1 MSEQRVAVIVDLVG
15 SKRMA
20 DRREVQ
26 AAVVEA
32 FATADETSGAVE
44 ALAPSVGDEFQG
56 IYPTLSAALEV
67 TLRAR
72 LALPEGVD
80 CRFGLGIGEVV
91 AVGTGR
97 SAVIQDGSA
106 WWLAR
111 RAIDEAHK
119 RESARTPTLR
129 SWFCAGEEERAL
141 EAVVNAYLLSRDHV
155 LGTMTARARRITLG
169 TMQGQLQAELAES
182 EGITQSAVS
191 QALRRSGGA
200 ILLAAIEE
208 IKDLAL

>member
-15 SKRMA
+15 SKKMA

-26 AAVVEA
+26 VAVVEA
-32 FATADETSGAVE
+32 FARADDSLGAIE
-44 ALAPSVGDEFQG
+44 ALAPTVGDEFQG
-56 IYPTLSAALEV
+56 IYPTLTSALEV

-72 LALPEGVD
+72 LALPDGVD
-80 CRFGLGIGEVV
+80 CRFGLGAGEVV
-91 AVGTGR
+91 AVGTGK

-111 RAIDEAHK
+111 AAIVEAER

-129 SWFCAGEEERAL
+129 SWFRAGDGDRAL
-141 EAVVNAYLLSRDHV
+141 ESVVNAYLLSRDHV
-155 LGTMTARARRITLG
+155 VGAMTARARRITLG

-200 ILLAAIEE
+200 ILIAAIDE
-208 IKDLAL
+208 IRELSL